1 MASRLY
7 EFDPVYGDAATR
19 ATADV
24 ADAQWCRSV
33 RVDERAAGEREA
45 GLHPLAEAALLAV
58 MTSPVWLP
66 CALFLDL
73 LARWCGC

>member
-7 EFDPVYGDAATR
+7 EFDPVYGDAATG
-19 ATADV
+19 AAADV

-33 RVDERAAGEREA
+33 RVDEGE
-45 GLHPLAEAALLAV
+45 AEGRPFATAALLAV

-66 CALFLDL
+66 CVLFLDL

>member
-7 EFDPVYGDAATR
+7 EFDPVYGDH
-19 ATADV
+19 ADG
-24 ADAQWCRSV
+24 AEAQWCRSV
-33 RVDERAAGEREA
+33 RVVERDEEG
-45 GLHPLAEAALLAV
+45 HPVATAVLLAV

>member
-1 MASRLY
+1 MAMRLHERY
-7 EFDPVYGDAATR
+7 QVRDVPVVEGTE
-19 ATADV
+19 V
-24 ADAQWCRSV
+24 QWCRSV